1 MVGCNWTSVIE
12 SEIVESEC
20 CAEKSFLEE
29 DDEIAKEEDELKRSQ
44 AAILIMSN
52 RCRIW
57 PVFSIIRPSHRPRQ
71 PAPLRNHEVS
81 GF

>member
-20 CAEKSFLEE
+20 CAEKSFIDDDKLAEE
-29 DDEIAKEEDELKRSQ
+29 EEEEELKWSQ

-52 RCRIW
+52 HCRIW
-57 PVFSIIRPSHRPRQ
+57 PVFSIVRPSYHPRQ
-71 PAPLRNHEVS
+71 HASLREH
-81 GF
+81 